1 MNDMQIVTFRLSD
14 NDYGLEIMKV
24 REIMKMVPMTQ
35 VPSADRCLCGMINV
49 RGDVIPVINTQM
61 KLGMG
66 RGEVNPESRLLL
78 VEKEGK
84 TAGLLVDEVLEV
96 LAVPGSQV
104 EPIENLEV
112 VASGIRGIIGVAKV
126 GNDLLTILN
135 TDELL

>member
-14 NDYGLEIMKV
+14 NSYGLEIMKV

-35 VPSADRCLCGMINV
+35 VPSSDRCLCGMINV

-104 EPIENLEV
+104 EPVENLEV
-112 VASGIRGIIGVAKV
+112 VASGIRGVIGVAKL
-126 GNDLLTILN
+126 GSDLLTILN